1 MFKNS
6 FTSKLRSRAGSFLVA
21 SSIAV
26 ATIAVAGL
34 TESPVRAV
42 PTARGELI
50 AQRTVSSAGQFNA
63 YAGEKI
69 QFQVISC
76 DLLSTSCKSKVGT
89 ALDNLQAGDVL
100 TISEGSAITYN
111 LVWSAEF
118 GTPSSPTYDYTYNT
132 NTYTVPDPVPDR
144 LRVNTNGTQFLSI
157 ESDGL
162 RTLSPTLQKNSVAI
176 APLSTSD
183 PLLSVDVS
191 ANIGAVNGGSS
202 RDVSQYTSRVGD
214 TGVNYFADVCV
225 DMSMVQPGDEISW
238 SYAFSGGT
246 TRYSPSYY
254 WTAQLGGEYP
264 GNLIPD
270 PEPSNL
276 KGTFNLP
283 FVVTPGTTY
292 TFSLDVKK
300 GSNSIAFEMAPGDY
314 SCSATA
320 PTTTTT
326 TTTVPET
333 TTTTPATTTTVPAT
347 TTTVPPPALATV
359 QALPAAPTPIVAD
372 ATIATGEEITVSF
385 GGFTPFEFV
394 QLIVASTPQV
404 IGSGYA
410 NAQGVVTLSGNL
422 PSNLA
427 SGNHTL
433 AVFAPV
439 SGVGFTQP
447 ITVSQ
452 SLLPA
457 TGSDGQNNLF
467 VIAMLLFVLGVVVRR
482 TSTVITNK

>member
-1 MFKNS
+1 
-6 FTSKLRSRAGSFLVA
+6 
-21 SSIAV
+21 
-26 ATIAVAGL
+26 
-34 TESPVRAV
+34 
-42 PTARGELI
+42 
-50 AQRTVSSAGQFNA
+50 
-63 YAGEKI
+63 
-69 QFQVISC
+69 
-76 DLLSTSCKSKVGT
+76 
-89 ALDNLQAGDVL
+89 
-100 TISEGSAITYN
+100 
-111 LVWSAEF
+111 
-118 GTPSSPTYDYTYNT
+118 
-132 NTYTVPDPVPDR
+132 
-144 LRVNTNGTQFLSI
+144 VNTNGTQFLSI
-157 ESDGL
+157 ESDGV

-176 APLSTSD
+176 ANLSASD

-191 ANIGAVNGGSS
+191 ANIGAANGGSS